1 MTDWYYADADNAR
14 QGPLPPETLRDLY
27 QRGEVHGATLVWH
40 DGLDAWTPLRDC
52 LQSLTPGA
60 AAHDDATTRATAAAS
75 SAQTLTDADGR
86 QHIAAPDASPDA
98 SPYAPP
104 AAPLEQSTRVVHGG
118 EVVDAG
124 FLKRVAA
131 LCIDNLLLTVVYY
144 ALMLVLLLL
153 GGMGS
158 VLAGGMDSASYGP
171 TFAILMGLG
180 YLSWPLLSGLYYV
193 LMESSAHQASLG
205 KMAVG
210 IKVTALDGTRIR
222 RGHALGRW
230 VSHVLNYLTLYIGYL
245 LPLFTRRKQGLHD
258 LVARTYV
265 VDRWAYTDT
274 PERQQPRLGTAATVV
289 LVIVGVGV
297 VGGAGLIAMAGLASA
312 FL

>member
-1 MTDWYYADADNAR
+1 MTDWYYADADNTR
-14 QGPLPPETLRDLY
+14 QGPLPPEMLRDLY
-27 QRGEVHGATLVWH
+27 QGGEVQGATLVWH
-40 DGLDAWTPLRDC
+40 EGLDAWTPLRDC
-52 LQSLTPGA
+52 LQSLMPGA
-60 AAHDDATTRATAAAS
+60 AEPDAPMRATAAAS
-75 SAQTLTDADGR
+75 SAQTVADVDGR
-86 QHIAAPDASPDA
+86 QRIAAPDA

-104 AAPLEQSTRVVHGG
+104 VAPLEQPISVVHGG

-144 ALMLVLLLL
+144 VVMLVLLML
-153 GGMGS
+153 GGLGG
-158 VLAGGMDSASYGP
+158 VLGGGMESAPFGP
-171 TFAILMGLG
+171 TFAILLGLG

-193 LMESSAHQASLG
+193 LMESSAHQTSLG

-245 LPLFTRRKQGLHD
+245 LPLFTRRKQSLHD

-274 PERQQPRLGTAATVV
+274 PERQQSGLGTVATVV
-289 LVIVGVGV
+289 LVIVGVCV